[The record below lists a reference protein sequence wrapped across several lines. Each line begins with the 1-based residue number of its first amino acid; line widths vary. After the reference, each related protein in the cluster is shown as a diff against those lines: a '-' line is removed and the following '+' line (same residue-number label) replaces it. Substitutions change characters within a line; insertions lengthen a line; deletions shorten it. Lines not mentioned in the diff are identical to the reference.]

1 MDSSKIKSL
10 FNTKFLVF
18 SLILHLALN
27 RSLPDLELVAE
38 SSLLSILRWNYKVN
52 MDKTMCSDDHGQ
64 IVLVQ
69 YSLELSKLSGI
80 PFLWIV

>member
-18 SLILHLALN
+18 SLILPLALN

-52 MDKTMCSDDHGQ
+52 MDKTMCSDDYGE

-69 YSLELSKLSGI
+69 YSLELSNCQGFHFSG
-80 PFLWIV
+80 